1 MCVRVS
7 TKLPFVSSKHAKRRL
22 DKIVKKG
29 GQVVGINGQS
39 TEEAYFRKV
48 RHKLATILNDSTHRL
63 YSVFDSSWMEG
74 SGRQSPTRKN
84 ESV

>member
-63 YSVFDSSWMEG
+63 YSVFDSS
-74 SGRQSPTRKN
+74 
-84 ESV
+84 